1 MLNSVYQLITP
12 KTISV
17 KHEDVDT
24 KDQVIIRPEYLA
36 LCHADQRY
44 YQGKRDIKTLRKK
57 LPMALIHE
65 ACGRVIH
72 DPTGTFKVGQSVVMI
87 PNIPGNREEK
97 VIYENYGKGGGFL
110 SSGHDGFM
118 REFVNLPADR
128 VVAFD
133 DIDKRIAAITEFISV
148 GMHAYLRFSL
158 ISHEYKNS
166 IGIWGDGSL
175 AFIVSSILKK
185 KYPDTKIIVIGKNTS
200 KLSQFSFVDETI
212 LADDLEEGFNVD
224 HAFECAGGEGSFYA
238 IDNIIKYIN
247 PQGTVMLMGV
257 SENKVPI
264 NTRDILEKGLTFV
277 GSSRSGRVD
286 FENAIKFMED
296 KSIQRR
302 LKSIIYETDEVK
314 NISDIHKAFSVDIDT
329 DFKTV
334 FKWSV

>member
-1 MLNSVYQLITP
+1 M
-12 KTISV
+12 
-17 KHEDVDT
+17 
-24 KDQVIIRPEYLA
+24 
-36 LCHADQRY
+36 
-44 YQGKRDIKTLRKK
+44 
-57 LPMALIHE
+57 
-65 ACGRVIH
+65 
-72 DPTGTFKVGQSVVMI
+72 
-87 PNIPGNREEK
+87 
-97 VIYENYGKGGGFL
+97 
-110 SSGHDGFM
+110 
-118 REFVNLPADR
+118 
-128 VVAFD
+128 
-133 DIDKRIAAITEFISV
+133 
-148 GMHAYLRFSL
+148 
-158 ISHEYKNS
+158 
-166 IGIWGDGSL
+166 
-175 AFIVSSILKK
+175 
-185 KYPDTKIIVIGKNTS
+185 
-200 KLSQFSFVDETI
+200 
-212 LADDLEEGFNVD
+212 D
-224 HAFECAGGEGSFYA
+224 HASECAGGEGSFYA

>member
-44 YQGKRDIKTLRKK
+44 YQGKRDIKILRKK

-200 KLSQFSFVDETI
+200 KLSVLI
-212 LADDLEEGFNVD
+212 
-224 HAFECAGGEGSFYA
+224 C
-238 IDNIIKYIN
+238 
-247 PQGTVMLMGV
+247 
-257 SENKVPI
+257 
-264 NTRDILEKGLTFV
+264 
-277 GSSRSGRVD
+277 
-286 FENAIKFMED
+286 
-296 KSIQRR
+296 
-302 LKSIIYETDEVK
+302 
-314 NISDIHKAFSVDIDT
+314 
-329 DFKTV
+329 
-334 FKWSV
+334 